1 MFIEERLEKILEL
14 VHQNRKVTVD
24 EAMGLC
30 NVSADTVRRDFTRL
44 AKNNVVIRTH
54 GGIMVKTS
62 AMYDSSTS
70 ERRVKN
76 KELKERIGRRA
87 AELIPDGG
95 TIAVDAGTTT
105 VELLQ
110 YLNTVQNL
118 TLLCYSLDI
127 ANEAVKY
134 DQVTTMI
141 LGGIIRNK
149 TSSVVGPDTAE
160 MVRKLHADVLFL
172 GATAFDSTRGLMTSN
187 RMEADVKESFISIAD
202 TVVLLLDSSKIRQR
216 SLFAFCPTENLDIF
230 ITDSETDRGFIEEIA
245 EHGVETIV
253 V

>member
-1 MFIEERLEKILEL
+1 LFIEERLEKILEL
-14 VHQNRKVTVD
+14 VHQKRKVTVD
-24 EAMGLC
+24 EAMGVC
-30 NVSADTVRRDFTRL
+30 DVSADTIRRDFARL
-44 AKNNVVIRTH
+44 AENDVVIRTH
-54 GGIMVKTS
+54 GGIMVKRS
-62 AMYDSSTS
+62 SRYDSSTG
-70 ERRVKN
+70 ECKVKN

-118 TLLCYSLDI
+118 TLLCYSLGI

-149 TSSVVGPDTAE
+149 TSTVVGPDTAE
-160 MVRKLHADVLFL
+160 MVRKLHVDVLFL
-172 GATAFDSTRGLMTSN
+172 GAAAFDSNRGLMTPN
-187 RMEADVKESFISIAD
+187 RMEADVKESLISIAD
-202 TVVLLLDSSKIRQR
+202 TVVLLLDSSKIRKR

-230 ITDSETDRGFIEEIA
+230 ITDSETDREFIEEITG
-245 EHGVETIV
+245 HGVETIMV
-253 V
+253 

>member
-14 VHQNRKVTVD
+14 VQQNRKATVD
-24 EAMGLC
+24 DAMRVC

-54 GGIMVKTS
+54 GGIMVKRS

-70 ERRVKN
+70 ERKVKN

-118 TLLCYSLDI
+118 TLLCYSLGI

-149 TSSVVGPDTAE
+149 TSSVVGPDTTE
-160 MVRKLHADVLFL
+160 MVRKLHANVLFL